1 MSAIIQC
8 HNISKHV
15 VKDGMRQVIL
25 PQTSLDVKQGSLL
38 AITGSSGSGKSTLL
52 NILGLL
58 DQCSHGSYYLQGKD
72 CSALT
77 PQDMA
82 NLRQQSFGYIFQQ
95 YWLIKQLTVLENIQ
109 LPLYYANIS
118 MQKSREKCLE
128 IMEMLDIAAYANRY
142 PHQLSGGQQQ
152 RVSIARAISTK
163 PPILLADEPTG
174 ALDTEN
180 TKKILQILRSLN
192 EKQKTTILIVTH
204 DNWVAD
210 QCNSRINLSELFTK
224 PYLLSHTTKKPE
236 PVAC

>member
-1 MSAIIQC
+1 
-8 HNISKHV
+8 
-15 VKDGMRQVIL
+15 
-25 PQTSLDVKQGSLL
+25 
-38 AITGSSGSGKSTLL
+38 
-52 NILGLL
+52 
-58 DQCSHGSYYLQGKD
+58 
-72 CSALT
+72 
-77 PQDMA
+77 MA

-118 MQKSREKCLE
+118 MQKSRKKCLE